1 MTFLRIY
8 HCIATCIAK
17 DRVCRWRQEPT
28 RTVRFLDFSHR
39 RLLGGK
45 GTKNYRYI
53 KIYLRFFK
61 DCPEKNSRM
70 L

>member
-28 RTVRFLDFSHR
+28 RTVRFLDFSHS
-39 RLLGGK
+39 GK